1 MERDEPRQLSTL
13 LSLES
18 GGEIAI
24 VLRCGTLLIRYL
36 CGKLFFFPSYLVY
49 TGATGDKT
57 NVVPVEI
64 NTGAIKMH
72 HKQRLAV

>member
-1 MERDEPRQLSTL
+1 MWNVIDTLSMWQ
-13 LSLES
+13 
-18 GGEIAI
+18 II
-24 VLRCGTLLIRYL
+24 I
-36 CGKLFFFPSYLVY
+36 FFYSYLVY
-49 TGATGDKT
+49 VGATGDKT